1 MTYKGYTARV
11 AYDDSVGVF
20 HGRVLGIRD
29 VIGFEATNVRDLK
42 RAFRNSLDEYLAF
55 CEEDGVSPERP
66 FSGEFRLR
74 VDKEMHRTLATTA
87 ESEGISLNEL
97 ISQILSKELKERGVH

>member
-11 AYDDSVGVF
+11 AYDDSVGVL

-29 VIGFEATNVRDLK
+29 VISFEATNVRDLK

-74 VDKEMHRTLATTA
+74 VDKEMHRTLAATA
-87 ESEGISLNEL
+87 EIEGISLNEL
-97 ISQILSKELKERGVH
+97 ISQILSKELKEREAH